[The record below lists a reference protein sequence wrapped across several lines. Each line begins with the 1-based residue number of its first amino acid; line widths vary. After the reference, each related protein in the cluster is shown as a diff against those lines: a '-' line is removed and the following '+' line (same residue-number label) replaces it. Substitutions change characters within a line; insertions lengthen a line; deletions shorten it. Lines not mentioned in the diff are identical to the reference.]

1 LEQQIAEQAVTV
13 LDRLISFDTTSSG
26 SNLPLIDYVEAFL
39 ARYGVRSQRIGN
51 SQGSKA
57 NLFASIGPGS
67 RGGIVLSGH
76 TDVVPVTGQAWTSH
90 PFTLTH
96 RDGRLYG
103 RGTSDMKSFIALA
116 LAAVP
121 HLQKKS
127 LRRPVHFA
135 FSYDEEI
142 GCLGAPDLIRCILE
156 HGYLPM
162 AAIIGEPTNM
172 QVVNSHKGFDLYRV
186 SITGR
191 EAHSSLV
198 NRGVSANMVAVELLA
213 VLAEIAAQEERAHRD
228 ERFEPQWSTLT
239 VGTIHG
245 GTAPNRSDGA
255 KLAKSKQKRGKSAE
269 VVENPENRQSSGQ
282 KVYALLRE
290 QILSLKLVPN
300 TELDEVQFSEQLGFS
315 RTPIREAL
323 IRLAADG
330 LVVLAPNRGAR
341 VASLD
346 LDQLPQVLETLEL
359 YERAATRWAASR
371 RQPADITVLQQR
383 NREFVAAWQSGDPR
397 VIVEANWAFHDAIN
411 LASGNRFLANDCSK
425 LLRSV
430 MRLSL
435 LAFRQDRAAL
445 AGHTDIATQHDEM
458 IAAIRDGDADRAE
471 ELVFTHSDE
480 FRQRIRAF
488 LSGTSTADLSLAPRK
503 STRR

>member
-1 LEQQIAEQAVTV
+1 
-13 LDRLISFDTTSSG
+13 
-26 SNLPLIDYVEAFL
+26 
-39 ARYGVRSQRIGN
+39 
-51 SQGSKA
+51 
-57 NLFASIGPGS
+57 
-67 RGGIVLSGH
+67 
-76 TDVVPVTGQAWTSH
+76 
-90 PFTLTH
+90 
-96 RDGRLYG
+96 
-103 RGTSDMKSFIALA
+103 
-116 LAAVP
+116 
-121 HLQKKS
+121 
-127 LRRPVHFA
+127 
-135 FSYDEEI
+135 
-142 GCLGAPDLIRCILE
+142 
-156 HGYLPM
+156 
-162 AAIIGEPTNM
+162 
-172 QVVNSHKGFDLYRV
+172 
-186 SITGR
+186 
-191 EAHSSLV
+191 
-198 NRGVSANMVAVELLA
+198 
-213 VLAEIAAQEERAHRD
+213 
-228 ERFEPQWSTLT
+228 
-239 VGTIHG
+239 
-245 GTAPNRSDGA
+245 
-255 KLAKSKQKRGKSAE
+255 LAKRKQKRGKGAE
-269 VVENPENRQSSGQ
+269 AAENPENRQSSGQ

-371 RQPADITVLQQR
+371 RQPADITALQQR
-383 NREFVAAWQSGDPR
+383 NREFIAAWQSGDPR
-397 VIVEANWAFHDAIN
+397 AIVEANWAFHDAIN

-445 AGHTDIATQHDEM
+445 AGYTDIATQHDEM